1 MKIGLEQYFA
11 VPVMFGFLDKAVID
25 NSLNLSKQYMKDN
38 SWETI
43 EPTGKTITTYY
54 DDKTLNY
61 LGLVNDLSM
70 LEEINTI
77 SRNFLEVLG
86 LDPEMDLIIENW
98 LNLNNKL
105 SGHYHHEHY
114 GSVVSGVLYLETDGE
129 SGNLIFCDPVKTRT
143 QAQAYNA
150 TKRLATNQYNFQT
163 VTVKPEAG
171 KVVLFESWLTHVVE
185 PNTSD
190 HNRISIA
197 FNVYEDVKK
206 SHG

>member
-11 VPVMFGFLDKAVID
+11 VPVMFGFLDNAVVN

-61 LGLVNDLSM
+61 LGLVNDVLM

-114 GSVVSGVLYLETDGE
+114 SSVVSGVLYLETDGE

-143 QAQAYNA
+143 QAQVYNA

-185 PNTSD
+185 PNTTD
-190 HNRISIA
+190 NNRISIA
-197 FNVYEDVKK
+197 FNVFEDLKK

>member
-1 MKIGLEQYFA
+1 
-11 VPVMFGFLDKAVID
+11 MFGFLDNAVID
-25 NSLNLSKQYMKDN
+25 NSLKLSKQYMKDN

-61 LGLVNDLSM
+61 LGLVDDVLL

-86 LDPEMDLIIENW
+86 LDPNMDLIIENW

-114 GSVVSGVLYLETDGE
+114 KSVVSGVLYLETDSE

-143 QAQAYNA
+143 QAQAYNT

-171 KVVLFESWLTHVVE
+171 KVVLFESWLTHAVE
-185 PNTSD
+185 TNTTD
-190 HNRISIA
+190 NDRISIA

>member
-43 EPTGKTITTYY
+43 EPTGKTITTFYT
-54 DDKTLNY
+54 DITHNY
-61 LGLVNDLSM
+61 LGLVNDQLM
-70 LEEINTI
+70 LENINDI
-77 SRNFLEVLG
+77 SRQFLEILG
-86 LDPEMDLIIENW
+86 LDPDMDLIIETW

-143 QAQAYNA
+143 QAQDYN
-150 TKRLATNQYNFQT
+150 KKNRLSTNQHNFQT

-197 FNVYEDVKK
+197 FNVYKDVKK

>member
-1 MKIGLEQYFA
+1 
-11 VPVMFGFLDKAVID
+11 
-25 NSLNLSKQYMKDN
+25 
-38 SWETI
+38 
-43 EPTGKTITTYY
+43 
-54 DDKTLNY
+54 
-61 LGLVNDLSM
+61 
-70 LEEINTI
+70 
-77 SRNFLEVLG
+77 
-86 LDPEMDLIIENW
+86 MDLIIENW

-114 GSVVSGVLYLETDGE
+114 KSVVSGVLYLETDGE

-185 PNTSD
+185 PNVSD

-197 FNVYEDVKK
+197 FNVNEDVKK

>member
-11 VPVMFGFLDKAVID
+11 VPVMFGFLDNAVID
-25 NSLNLSKQYMKDN
+25 NSLKLSKQYMKDN

-61 LGLVNDLSM
+61 LGLVDDVLL

-86 LDPEMDLIIENW
+86 LDPNMDLIIENW

-114 GSVVSGVLYLETDGE
+114 KSVVSGVLYLETDSE

-143 QAQAYNA
+143 QAQAYNT

-171 KVVLFESWLTHVVE
+171 KVVLFESWLTHAVE
-185 PNTSD
+185 TNTTD
-190 HNRISIA
+190 NDRISIA